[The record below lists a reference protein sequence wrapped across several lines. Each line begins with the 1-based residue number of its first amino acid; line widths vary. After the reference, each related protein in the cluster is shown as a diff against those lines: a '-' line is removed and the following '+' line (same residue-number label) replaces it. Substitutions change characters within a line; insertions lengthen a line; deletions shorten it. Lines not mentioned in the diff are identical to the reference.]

1 MNFLRPMN
9 IFLMTRGRS
18 SKKIEHLLA
27 AKKSLQSTFKLTRI
41 SGLDLKLLADLSDGQ
56 RTVLLE
62 NLNHEVNE
70 NISVELKNKKDY

>member
-18 SKKIEHLLA
+18 TKIEYSLA
-27 AKKSLQSTFKLTRI
+27 AKKYLQKTFNLTRI

>member
-1 MNFLRPMN
+1 MQKSFN
-9 IFLMTRGRS
+9 
-18 SKKIEHLLA
+18 KK
-27 AKKSLQSTFKLTRI
+27 TFNLTRI